1 MTTTQTPADIDSDA
15 NIQADIDAMQAMADN
30 PMLSDSDRLAW
41 LRLVC
46 ATKAIV
52 RGDMRMA
59 GAHLADSLA
68 ANPDFLDDI
77 ASR

>member
-1 MTTTQTPADIDSDA
+1 MTTAQITADIDSDA

-41 LRLVC
+41 LRLVA

-59 GAHLADSLA
+59 ATHLADSLLS
-68 ANPDFLDDI
+68 NPDILDDI

>member
-1 MTTTQTPADIDSDA
+1 MTATQIPADIDSAA

-41 LRLVC
+41 LRLVA

-59 GAHLADSLA
+59 ATHLADSLLS
-68 ANPDFLDDI
+68 NPDILDDI